1 MYCTTCGKE
10 IPNDSK
16 FCTSCGARVEP
27 AFMPQGAQSEH
38 ESKLVENPNSARL
51 ANSSQKDKQQQ
62 GKTSPIAKAGI
73 VVACIVVAAGIIFGS
88 YSICTGFNAANQPT
102 QAQEQTTVDTSQAD
116 SSQSSN
122 ANQAKETNL
131 ASKCSINKV
140 YNYIEAP
147 TNPYNSP
154 GKKSTDKWTY
164 DQLTSSNKSD
174 ASEQINSAIKTAE
187 ETTAKKTSSYPTSA
201 ESLKQV
207 DGEDALCTLGRDISI
222 TYLKGNIAG
231 IYDSRLA
238 TDWKSKNQPILLG
251 AAFDLSSG
259 ETVDPASVYNLDTD
273 GTVYAAQNAVRT
285 YLKNHPS
292 DTKTAEQACANIE
305 SNIKDSADGRCQD
318 NIEGSSPL
326 VLTESGLVYMT
337 SIYELGSW
345 NYGCHGIIIAS
356 STKSLI
362 GSEVDLSTIHKID

>member
-1 MYCTTCGKE
+1 M
-10 IPNDSK
+10 NQSLSK
-16 FCTSCGARVEP
+16 TP
-27 AFMPQGAQSEH
+27 
-38 ESKLVENPNSARL
+38 
-51 ANSSQKDKQQQ
+51 
-62 GKTSPIAKAGI
+62 
-73 VVACIVVAAGIIFGS
+73 
-88 YSICTGFNAANQPT
+88 
-102 QAQEQTTVDTSQAD
+102 
-116 SSQSSN
+116 
-122 ANQAKETNL
+122 
-131 ASKCSINKV
+131 
-140 YNYIEAP
+140 
-147 TNPYNSP
+147 
-154 GKKSTDKWTY
+154 
-164 DQLTSSNKSD
+164 
-174 ASEQINSAIKTAE
+174 
-187 ETTAKKTSSYPTSA
+187 
-201 ESLKQV
+201 KQV
-207 DGEDALCTLGRDISI
+207 DGEDALYTLGRDISI
-222 TYLKGNIAG
+222 TYLKGNIVG

-238 TDWKSKNQPILLG
+238 TDWKSENQPILLG
-251 AAFDLSSG
+251 TAFDLSSG

-305 SNIKDSADGRCQD
+305 SNIKDSADGRYQD